1 METQESLRI
10 ERGRARVSGI
20 RMIQHKTQLSI
31 VSFEDGMWAASKSWK
46 RQKKKTKNTHT
57 QIPETSLAV
66 QRLNLPEP
74 TAGGMDSLPLQTK
87 IPQNQDPTEP
97 RSCMPCGVAKKT
109 KR

>member
-46 RQKKKTKNTHT
+46 RQKKNKTHT
-57 QIPETSLAV
+57 HTNSRDFSGSI
-66 QRLNLPEP
+66 
-74 TAGGMDSLPLQTK
+74 
-87 IPQNQDPTEP
+87 
-97 RSCMPCGVAKKT
+97 VALDTRDYLGAKWVLYQ
-109 KR
+109 